1 METVGE
7 RLREER
13 IRIGLSQDDLAAV
26 GGLRK
31 QAQLNYESGARSPDA
46 AYLLALHAA
55 GVDIVYVLTGRRVVT
70 DSSAVILND
79 DEQEILRKYRKLNE
93 AGKGAVEAL
102 MNGYLFA
109 GVFTKS
115 GKPTKGV
122 RPLASKRAAAM
133 NSGTA
138 EQVGR
143 ASGEQAPQRASAKSR
158 TAKRKT

>member
-1 METVGE
+1 MDTVGE

-13 IRIGLSQDDLAAV
+13 IRIGLSQEELAAV

-31 QAQLNYESGARSPDA
+31 LAQLNYEAGTRSPDS
-46 AYLLALHAA
+46 AYLLAIESA

-70 DSSAVILND
+70 DSSAVILDD
-79 DEQEILRKYRKLNE
+79 DEREVLRKYRLLNE

-115 GKPTKGV
+115 GKPTKGA
-122 RPLASKRAAAM
+122 RPLASARAAAM
-133 NSGTA
+133 NSETA
-138 EQVGR
+138 EQVRR
-143 ASGEQAPQRASAKSR
+143 ALGETATDHAPAKSR
-158 TAKRKT
+158 TRKRKP

>member
-31 QAQLNYESGARSPDA
+31 QAQLNYEAGARSPDA
-46 AYLLALHAA
+46 AYLLALEAA

-70 DSSAVILND
+70 NSSAVILND
-79 DEQEILRKYRKLNE
+79 DEQEILRKYRKLTE

-122 RPLASKRAAAM
+122 PPLASKRATAVDTA
-133 NSGTA
+133 TA
-138 EQVGR
+138 ERVGR
-143 ASGEQAPQRASAKSR
+143 ELGEQGPRRASTKAR
-158 TAKRKT
+158 AAKRKA